1 MDISNVLNVKNIKL
15 NMMAKSKEEA
25 IEELTDLLVQDGAVI
40 NKEDFLKD
48 VWLREE
54 QGSTGFENHIA
65 IPHGKSSGVA
75 RTALAMGRT
84 QYEIPWETMDG
95 SDVRCIIL
103 FAVCLV
109 DQNATHI
116 RLLSQ
121 VSGSL
126 ADEEIIEKLLQEND
140 PQKIID
146 LLNAENESANAYRHY
161 HLCHS
166 MAIKSLLENRY
177 EYCRNYSLYCW
188 HCPYLYRAK
197 EN

>member
-1 MDISNVLNVKNIKL
+1 MNISKVLNVNNIKL
-15 NMMAKSKEEA
+15 NMMAKTKEEA
-25 IEELTDLLVQDGAVI
+25 IEELTDLLVLDGAVI
-40 NKEDFLKD
+40 NKKDFLKD

-75 RTALAMGRT
+75 HTKLAIGRT
-84 QYEIPWETMDG
+84 QHQIPWETMDG

-109 DQNATHI
+109 DQNANHI

-126 ADEEIIEKLLQEND
+126 ADEEIIEKLLKEND
-140 PQKIID
+140 PQKIIE
-146 LLNAENESANAYRHY
+146 LLIPKDEDINA
-161 HLCHS
+161 
-166 MAIKSLLENRY
+166 
-177 EYCRNYSLYCW
+177 
-188 HCPYLYRAK
+188 
-197 EN
+197 

>member
-1 MDISNVLNVKNIKL
+1 MDISNVLNVKSIKL

-65 IPHGKSSGVA
+65 IPHGKSSGVV
-75 RTALAMGRT
+75 RTALAIGRT
-84 QYEIPWETMDG
+84 HYEIPWETMDG
-95 SDVRCIIL
+95 SEVRCIIL
-103 FAVCLV
+103 FAVSLV

-146 LLNAENESANAYRHY
+146 LLNAENESANA
-161 HLCHS
+161 
-166 MAIKSLLENRY
+166 
-177 EYCRNYSLYCW
+177 
-188 HCPYLYRAK
+188 
-197 EN
+197 

>member
-25 IEELTDLLVQDGAVI
+25 IEELADLLVLDGAII
-40 NKEDFLKD
+40 NKDIFLKD

-75 RTALAMGRT
+75 RTALAIGRT
-84 QYEIPWETMDG
+84 QHQIPWETMDG

-121 VSGSL
+121 ISGSL
-126 ADEEIIEKLLQEND
+126 ADEEIVEKLLKED
-140 PQKIID
+140 SPQSIID
-146 LLNAENESANAYRHY
+146 LLNAEGASA
-161 HLCHS
+161 
-166 MAIKSLLENRY
+166 
-177 EYCRNYSLYCW
+177 
-188 HCPYLYRAK
+188 
-197 EN
+197 

>member
-1 MDISNVLNVKNIKL
+1 MDISSVLNVKNIKL

-25 IEELTDLLVQDGAVI
+25 IEELADLLVHDGAVI
-40 NKEDFLKD
+40 NKDVFLKD

-65 IPHGKSSGVA
+65 IPHGKSSGVT
-75 RTALAMGRT
+75 RTALAIGRT
-84 QYEIPWETMDG
+84 QYQIPWETMDG

-126 ADEEIIEKLLQEND
+126 ADEDIVEKLLKED
-140 PQKIID
+140 SPQKIID
-146 LLNAENESANAYRHY
+146 LLNAEGASA
-161 HLCHS
+161 
-166 MAIKSLLENRY
+166 
-177 EYCRNYSLYCW
+177 
-188 HCPYLYRAK
+188 
-197 EN
+197 

>member
-1 MDISNVLNVKNIKL
+1 MDISSVLNVRNIKL

-25 IEELTDLLVQDGAVI
+25 IEELADLLVRDGAVI
-40 NKEDFLKD
+40 NKDIFLKD

-75 RTALAMGRT
+75 RTALAIGRT
-84 QYEIPWETMDG
+84 QHQIPWETMDG

-126 ADEEIIEKLLQEND
+126 ADEEIVDKLLMED
-140 PQKIID
+140 SPQKIID
-146 LLNAENESANAYRHY
+146 LLNAEGASA
-161 HLCHS
+161 
-166 MAIKSLLENRY
+166 
-177 EYCRNYSLYCW
+177 
-188 HCPYLYRAK
+188 
-197 EN
+197 

>member
-1 MDISNVLNVKNIKL
+1 MDISSVLNVRNIKL

-25 IEELTDLLVQDGAVI
+25 IEELTDLLVHDGAVI
-40 NKEDFLKD
+40 NKDVFLKD

-65 IPHGKSSGVA
+65 IPHGKSSGVT
-75 RTALAMGRT
+75 RTALAIGRT
-84 QYEIPWETMDG
+84 QHQIPWETMDG

-103 FAVCLV
+103 FAVCMV

-126 ADEEIIEKLLQEND
+126 ADEEIVEKLLKED
-140 PQKIID
+140 SPQKIID
-146 LLNAENESANAYRHY
+146 LLNAEGASA
-161 HLCHS
+161 
-166 MAIKSLLENRY
+166 
-177 EYCRNYSLYCW
+177 
-188 HCPYLYRAK
+188 
-197 EN
+197 

>member
-75 RTALAMGRT
+75 RTALVMGRT

-146 LLNAENESANAYRHY
+146 LLNAENESANA
-161 HLCHS
+161 
-166 MAIKSLLENRY
+166 
-177 EYCRNYSLYCW
+177 
-188 HCPYLYRAK
+188 
-197 EN
+197 

>member
-15 NMMAKSKEEA
+15 NMTAKSKEEA
-25 IEELTDLLVQDGAVI
+25 IEELADLLVLDGSVT
-40 NKEDFLKD
+40 NKDVFLKD

-65 IPHGKSSGVA
+65 IPHGKSSAVA
-75 RTALAMGRT
+75 HTTLAIGRT
-84 QYEIPWETMDG
+84 QHQIPWETMDG

-103 FAVCLV
+103 FAVSLV
-109 DQNATHI
+109 DQNANHI

-126 ADEEIIEKLLQEND
+126 ADEEIIEKLLKENN

-146 LLNAENESANAYRHY
+146 LLLPENEGINA
-161 HLCHS
+161 
-166 MAIKSLLENRY
+166 
-177 EYCRNYSLYCW
+177 
-188 HCPYLYRAK
+188 
-197 EN
+197 